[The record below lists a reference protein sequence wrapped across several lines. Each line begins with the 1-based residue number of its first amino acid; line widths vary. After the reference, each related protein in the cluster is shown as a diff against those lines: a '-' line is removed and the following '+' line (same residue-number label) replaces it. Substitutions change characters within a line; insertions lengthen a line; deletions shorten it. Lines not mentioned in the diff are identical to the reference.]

1 MDDGGLLGRRTHV
14 NAGADKVNAAARSR
28 AMTGSSR
35 PANELLLLSATD

>member
-1 MDDGGLLGRRTHV
+1 MEVLLGRRAHV

-35 PANELLLLSATD
+35 PAKSSFLISN